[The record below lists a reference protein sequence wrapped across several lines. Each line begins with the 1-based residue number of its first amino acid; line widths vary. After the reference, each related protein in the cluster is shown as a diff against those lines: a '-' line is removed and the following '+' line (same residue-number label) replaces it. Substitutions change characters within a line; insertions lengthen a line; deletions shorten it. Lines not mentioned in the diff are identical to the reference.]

1 MASHEKGAKDLGP
14 TDTRT
19 PIQRRDGVNT
29 SERYLKRLSDRSFLS
44 LWSYSGV
51 YRDQFDNPTAK
62 IGKEVADLLVVFQNH
77 IIVFSDKDCSYPNGD
92 DEQVNWQR
100 WFKRAVLESAKQIWG
115 AERWIK
121 THSQRLFLDP
131 ACTQHFPFPL
141 PDPTTA
147 IFHRIVVAHG
157 ASEACKKFFGGGS
170 GSLMMDSTVIRSAH
184 MAKDSKPFAIGQIDP
199 AKGYVH
205 VFDDTS
211 LEIIMS
217 TLDTV
222 TDFVSYL
229 TKKERFMTS
238 GKAIFV
244 TGEEELL
251 AFYLKDINSD
261 GEHEFIVPADIDGL
275 GIQEGMWE
283 EYLSSPQCRSQVQA
297 DRVSYLWDR
306 LIEQFNMHI
315 LGGTQ
320 YYESHP
326 GVESSEQTMRF
337 LAREPR
343 TRRRMLAEILLSMLE
358 TTSPTQRRTV
368 VVQPSRPGDPH
379 YVFLLLP
386 HLPSISYED
395 YREGR
400 RYFLEACC
408 LITKLMYPEALDIIG
423 MATEASP
430 VLTEHRSE
438 DAMYFDARNWT
449 EEMQKEASSIQ
460 QDTGLLTNLTKHAS
474 TVWEY
479 PYQLERVPHSSH
491 AAPFAPPM
499 KGKDR
504 NKPCFCGSGK
514 KFKKCCGK

>member
-1 MASHEKGAKDLGP
+1 MDT
-14 TDTRT
+14 TDIQA
-19 PIQRRDGVNT
+19 PIQRRDGIT
-29 SERYLKRLSDRSFLS
+29 ASERYLKQLSDRSFLS

-51 YRDQFDNPTAK
+51 YRDQLDCPTAK
-62 IGKEVADLLVVFQNH
+62 IGKEVTDLLVVFQNH
-77 IIVFSDKDCSYPNGD
+77 IIIFSDKDCDYPDGD

-100 WFKRAVLESAKQIWG
+100 WFKRAVRKSAEQIWG

-121 THSQRLFLDP
+121 THPQRLFLDP
-131 ACTQHFPFPL
+131 ACAQRFPFPL
-141 PDPTTA
+141 PDPTAAT
-147 IFHRIVVAHG
+147 FHRIVVAHG
-157 ASEACKKFFGGGS
+157 ASERCKKFFGGGS
-170 GSLMMDSTVIRSAH
+170 GSLIMNSDVIGSAH
-184 MAKDSKPFAIGQIDP
+184 LAKDSKPFTIGQIDL

-211 LEIIMS
+211 LEIVMR

-238 GKAIFV
+238 GRGIFV

-261 GEHEFIVPADIDGL
+261 GEHDFIVPANIGGL
-275 GIQEGMWE
+275 CIQEGMWE
-283 EYLSSPQCRSQVQA
+283 EYLSSPQRRSQIQA
-297 DRVSYLWDR
+297 DSVSYLWDR
-306 LIEQFNMHI
+306 LIGQFNTHI
-315 LGGTQ
+315 LHGTQ
-320 YYESHP
+320 YYTSHP
-326 GVESSEQTMRF
+326 GVESSEQSMRF

-343 TRRRMLAEILLSMLE
+343 TRRRMLAQILLNMLE
-358 TTSPTQRRTV
+358 TTPSTQRRTV

-386 HLPSISYED
+386 HLPGVSEED

-408 LITKLMYPEALDIIG
+408 LVTKLTYPQALDIVGI
-423 MATEASP
+423 ATEADP
-430 VLTEHRSE
+430 DFTADRSE

-460 QDTGLLTNLTKHAS
+460 QDTGLLTNVTQHSS
-474 TVWEY
+474 TVREY
-479 PYQLERVPHSSH
+479 PYQPERAWHTSPASS
-491 AAPFAPPM
+491 ASRM
-499 KGKDR
+499 KGRDR
-504 NKPCFCGSGK
+504 NKPCFCGSEK

>member
-1 MASHEKGAKDLGP
+1 MDT
-14 TDTRT
+14 TDIHA

-51 YRDQFDNPTAK
+51 YRDQLDCPTAK
-62 IGKEVADLLVVFQNH
+62 IGKEVCDLLVVFQDH
-77 IIVFSDKDCSYPNGD
+77 IIIFSDKDCVYPDGD
-92 DEQVNWQR
+92 DEQLNWQR
-100 WFKRAVLESAKQIWG
+100 WFKRAVRKSAEQIWG

-121 THSQRLFLDP
+121 THPQRLFLDP
-131 ACTQHFPFPL
+131 ACAQRFPFPL
-141 PDPTTA
+141 PDPATA

-157 ASEACKKFFGGGS
+157 AAEACRRFFGGGS
-170 GSLMMDSTVIRSAH
+170 GSLIMDSTVIGSAH

-261 GEHEFIVPADIDGL
+261 GEHDFIVPADIDGL
-275 GIQEGMWE
+275 CIQEGMWE
-283 EYLSSPQCRSQVQA
+283 EYLSSPQRRSQVQA
-297 DRVSYLWDR
+297 DSVSYLWDG
-306 LIEQFNMHI
+306 LIEQFNTHI
-315 LGGTQ
+315 LRGTQ
-320 YYESHP
+320 YYTSHP
-326 GVESSEQTMRF
+326 GVESSEQNMRF

-343 TRRRMLAEILLSMLE
+343 TRRRMLAEVFLDMLE

-386 HLPSISYED
+386 HLPNVSYED

-408 LITKLMYPEALDIIG
+408 RITKLMYSESLDIVGI
-423 MATEASP
+423 ATEASP
-430 VLTEHRSE
+430 VLAEHRSE
-438 DAMYFDARNWT
+438 DALYFDARNWT
-449 EEMQKEASSIQ
+449 EEMQQEASSIQ
-460 QDTGLLTNLTKHAS
+460 QDIGLLTNLTMHAS
-474 TVWEY
+474 TVREY
-479 PYQLERVPHSSH
+479 PYQPERARHTSN
-491 AAPFAPPM
+491 APSASRM
-499 KGKDR
+499 KGRDR

-514 KFKKCCGK
+514 KLKKCCGK